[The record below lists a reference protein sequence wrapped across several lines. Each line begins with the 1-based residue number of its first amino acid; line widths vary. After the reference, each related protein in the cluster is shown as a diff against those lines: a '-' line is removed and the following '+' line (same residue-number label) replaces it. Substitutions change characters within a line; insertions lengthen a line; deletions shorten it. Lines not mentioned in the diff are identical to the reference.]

1 MSDGAMTKVSN
12 KPQLASVTAGKRYAW
27 CKCGKSQRQPF
38 CDGSHKGTNI
48 EPVVFT
54 AKASEDLLLCGC
66 KHTQNPPFCDG
77 SHNNL
82 EDEYAIA
89 SQAEIAETKNALHV
103 PRENGAYGKSELDGG
118 AYVVTPDPTAMMQKD
133 KLSWQSLIGRA
144 DGARNLDLIR
154 FTTNG
159 TTPWRTYK
167 GGDTVLYVVAGRG
180 AINIEGKRFNV
191 SPETGIYVRMG
202 EAFRLEAI
210 EDLDVMAAVSPE
222 AEPAAW
228 PEKAAGSFTAEHA
241 ERCVGVDVT
250 AREKMADRFYQV
262 LIDGNVGSADVTQFI
277 GEIPQSRAAFHR
289 HLYEEA
295 IVILSGA
302 GTMWTRARK
311 TSVATGDVIYLPPR
325 QEHSLE
331 CTASEGMRLMG
342 VFYPSGSPA
351 INY

>member
-1 MSDGAMTKVSN
+1 MADGAMPAEKN
-12 KPQLASVTAGKRYAW
+12 KPYLVPVTAGKRYAW
-27 CKCGKSQRQPF
+27 CKCGRSESQPF
-38 CDGSHKGTNI
+38 CDGSHKGTSI
-48 EPVVFT
+48 EPTLFT
-54 AKASEDLLLCGC
+54 ADASQDLLLCGC

-82 EDEYAIA
+82 EDEYALA
-89 SQAEIAETKNALHV
+89 SEEEITETQNALHI

-118 AYVVTPDPTAMMQKD
+118 AYVITPDPSGMARQDTLA
-133 KLSWQSLIGRA
+133 WQSLIGLT
-144 DGARNLDLIR
+144 DGARNLNFFR
-154 FTTNG
+154 FMTSG
-159 TTPWRTYK
+159 ATPWRIYK
-167 GGDTVLYVVAGRG
+167 GGDTALYVVSGNG
-180 AINIEGKRFNV
+180 AVNIEGKRFNAG
-191 SPETGIYVRMG
+191 PETGIYVRMG

-210 EDLDVMAAVSPE
+210 DKMDVMAAVSPK

-228 PEKAAGSFTAEHA
+228 LEKPAGSFMAKYA
-241 ERCVGVDVT
+241 ERCVGVDPA

-277 GEIPQSRAAFHR
+277 GEIPKSRAAFHR

-302 GTMWTRARK
+302 GTMWTRNRK
-311 TSVATGDVIYLPPR
+311 TSVAPGDVIYLPPR

-331 CTASEGMRLMG
+331 CTSSEGMRLMG